1 MLTDLSWLHHAN
13 VDRLWAYWQYAKPE
27 AATLVTEYSGSKRW
41 ASADGTKIDR
51 KSPLTPFMQED
62 GTMHTADTVRSIE
75 DFGYT
80 YEGLEYWNKS
90 PAQLKS
96 DSIAL
101 INTMYGP
108 KRSKRRGVNPDA
120 PTTRYFAKISVDA
133 AELEKPC
140 VIQVSMKGQG
150 AGEMVVMAYPEKGIV
165 NGGVAL
171 DDVLKVNG
179 AMASLD
185 RDKMLKKQIE
195 ISITMAD
202 GSTRDAYNV
211 SSLNVDIE
219 EVHVTPPKR
228 VTELPKIHLGRVIP
242 SIKNGTK
249 EVTDGY

>member
-1 MLTDLSWLHHAN
+1 
-13 VDRLWAYWQYAKPE
+13 
-27 AATLVTEYSGSKRW
+27 
-41 ASADGTKIDR
+41 
-51 KSPLTPFMQED
+51 MQEN
-62 GTMHTADTVRSIE
+62 GTMHTADTVHSIE

-80 YEGLEYWNKS
+80 YEGLEYWAKS
-90 PAQLKS
+90 PEQLKS

-101 INTMYGP
+101 INNMYGP
-108 KRSKRRGVNPDA
+108 KRSKRRSLKPDA
-120 PTTRYFAKISVDA
+120 PVTRYFAKISVDA
-133 AELEKPC
+133 AEIEKPC

-150 AGEMVVMAYPEKGIV
+150 AGQMVIMQYPETGIV

-171 DDVLKVNG
+171 DDVLKSNA

-195 ISITMAD
+195 VSIIMAD

-219 EVHVTPPKR
+219 EVHVTPPKK
-228 VTELPKIHLGRVIP
+228 VTELPKVHLGRVIP

-249 EVTDGY
+249 DATDIY